1 MSQLY
6 FHHYATSPFAEKIRL
21 MFGLKGITWHSVDQP
36 SIMPKPELQALT
48 GGYRRIPVLQVGN
61 DIICDTSLI
70 ADVLEHVA
78 PTPSLF
84 PKGSEGAARIV
95 AQWADSMVFSAA
107 MAYNFQPAG
116 AMELFK
122 GQSPETGAVFA
133 ADRKAMRGGAPRLSS
148 QDAHGFYLEYLRRI
162 HQMLQG
168 HAFLFGEQPSLA
180 DFACYHALWFTRRL
194 NSVSAIL
201 AEFPALLPWMDR
213 MAALGQGKVV
223 TSDAATALAICA
235 AGPAQ
240 GSAAHAFLNQGGSLD
255 LHGLA
260 LGTQVGISAETFG
273 LEVSRGELIGATAT
287 HYSIARHDP
296 AAGRVHVHFP
306 RLGFVL
312 KALVD

>member
-21 MFGLKGITWHSVDQP
+21 MFGLKGLSWHSVDQP
-36 SIMPKPELQALT
+36 SIMPKHELQALT

-61 DIICDTSLI
+61 DIVCDTSLI
-70 ADVLEHVA
+70 ADVLDHLA
-78 PTPSLF
+78 PSPSLF
-84 PKGSEGAARIV
+84 PNGCEGAARIV
-95 AQWADSMVFSAA
+95 AQWADSTVFSAA

-148 QDAHGFYLEYLRRI
+148 EDAHGYYLEYLRRI
-162 HQMLQG
+162 QHMLQG
-168 HAFLFGEQPSLA
+168 RAFLFGDQASLA
-180 DFACYHALWFTRRL
+180 DFACYHPLWFTRRL

-201 AEFPALLPWMDR
+201 AAFPELVQWMDR
-213 MAALGQGKVV
+213 MAGLGRGKVV
-223 TSDAATALAICA
+223 SSDAATALAISA

-240 GSAAHAFLNQGGSLD
+240 DSAAHAFLNQGGLLD

-260 LGTQVGISAETFG
+260 LGTHVGISAESFG
-273 LEVSRGELIGATAT
+273 LEVSQGELIGATKT

-312 KALVD
+312 KALA